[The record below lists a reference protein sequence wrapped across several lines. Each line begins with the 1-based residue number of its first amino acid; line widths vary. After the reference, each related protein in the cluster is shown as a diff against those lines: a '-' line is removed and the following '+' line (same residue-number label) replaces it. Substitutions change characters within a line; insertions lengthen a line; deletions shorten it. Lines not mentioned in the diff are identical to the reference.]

1 MSTAE
6 KEMVALAVIEPQNI
20 QTVFTTPNG
29 LDPILQKIA
38 AEARSFVADV
48 NTPSGRKSI
57 AAIAFKVAKT
67 KTYLDGL
74 GKDLVDGLK
83 DLPRK
88 VDANR
93 KSVRD
98 FLDELKD
105 EVRRPLTEWEQE
117 QERIEAAR
125 VAKAEADRLA
135 REVDTAHELA
145 ILLNADFDRKKV
157 EEREAAERAKREREE
172 QIAREAAER
181 VRIEAEEL
189 AKREKEASLRR
200 EVEAQLAAQRAEREK
215 EEAIQRAKDAEAR
228 AERERAEAVKREEEA
243 RIQAVRNEQAR
254 VAEVE
259 RIAKLEQERREA
271 DKEHRRKINSE
282 AAAGIV
288 ALGFDDNA
296 AKELIKSIAN
306 GKIKHVS
313 IAY

>member
-83 DLPRK
+83 DLPKK

-157 EEREAAERAKREREE
+157 EEREAVERAKREREE